1 MDKMDL
7 FKSKPVKNDKIS
19 DDVAKEAAFWK
30 EFSKQSEDIASI
42 ERELTELSKKLA
54 RIERKV
60 YRTNLP
66 DEPQADNSNWWK
78 GLPK

>member
-1 MDKMDL
+1 MDL
-7 FKSKPVKNDKIS
+7 FKSKPAKNEKIA

-60 YRTNLP
+60 YRSEVNQSELSEQK
-66 DEPQADNSNWWK
+66 DSNWWK
-78 GLPK
+78 GVIK